1 MKLICSGN
9 SPYARR
15 PRMAIREAGLM
26 DKIEEV
32 DVSPMPDNMDML
44 LGFGPGAKV
53 PGLVT
58 DSGAYISETLVIC
71 HHLNDLS
78 GGKLYPKDPATRE
91 QALVI
96 EGIASLLMDSQF
108 ARSHEKR
115 RENGE
120 KSQGVIDKETGRS
133 ARSYDSLEG
142 ITDSFGDDFHM
153 GLISVIAALGYADWR
168 HPDDGWR
175 NDRPKLTAW
184 YKKMETRSSVADT
197 KVVL

>member
-1 MKLICSGN
+1 MKLIYSGN

-120 KSQGVIDKETGRS
+120 KSQGLIDKETGRS

-142 ITDSFGDDFHM
+142 MADSFGDDFHM

-175 NDRPKLTAW
+175 NGRPKLTAW